1 MTKTNLVFQ
10 LEGKL
15 TKKPSSI
22 LTLFAKQA
30 KKNDDKQEAELE
42 KEERLDR
49 KRRQEIRWTEKRD
62 HHARLRWA
70 KGWLLEKVVLQAEQ
84 EGHQQVLERAGELA
98 RELVE
103 SAINKSEKERD
114 SKLRRLELA
123 RNQRAKLLVDL
134 ENWWSILEEGVPD
147 LETERETHTFQRGRR
162 ERD

>member
-1 MTKTNLVFQ
+1 MKLTPEPKQNLVP
-10 LEGKL
+10 EGRKQMITQPPDDQNQSGVPIGGKTS

-103 SAINKSEKERD
+103 SAIVCSED
-114 SKLRRLELA
+114 
-123 RNQRAKLLVDL
+123 
-134 ENWWSILEEGVPD
+134 
-147 LETERETHTFQRGRR
+147 
-162 ERD
+162 